1 MKTKHKLII
10 AAIAAHTERLGYPP
24 SIREI
29 GEAVGLK
36 STSTVHGYLS
46 RLKDKGYIEWEPQS
60 PRTLRI
66 KSEVQ
71 G

>member
-1 MKTKHKLII
+1 MKTRQRSII
-10 AAIAAHTERLGYPP
+10 AAINDHIDKLGYPP

-36 STSTVHGYLS
+36 SSSTVHGHLN
-46 RLKDKGYIEWEPQS
+46 RLRNKGYIEWEPLS

-66 KSEVQ
+66 KSEV
-71 G
+71 

>member
-1 MKTKHKLII
+1 LKVKHKLII
-10 AAIAAHTERLGYPP
+10 AAIVAHTERLGYPP